1 MEILI
6 IKSDRNNF
14 ERYFIGKMKKSH
26 VCVQGAYK
34 IHTNI
39 GYKLINGFIKKFN
52 NFDISFLFG
61 KWIKNLKKYD
71 IIIIFDKIFEIDIK
85 SLRIIDYICE
95 NKKNDCKVILWYWN
109 IIMKP
114 LDETLKDKVDIFSF
128 DLRDCIKYKIF
139 YNNQN

>member
-52 NFDISFLFG
+52 
-61 KWIKNLKKYD
+61 KKR
-71 IIIIFDKIFEIDIK
+71 E
-85 SLRIIDYICE
+85 R
-95 NKKNDCKVILWYWN
+95 
-109 IIMKP
+109 
-114 LDETLKDKVDIFSF
+114 
-128 DLRDCIKYKIF
+128 
-139 YNNQN
+139 